1 MSSKKIQRV
10 IVKYCINQA
19 SSSELDELYLW
30 VKEKEN
36 KAEFIN
42 YVKTN
47 YLIDYNLK
55 SFNSGRTE
63 HELNKLIES
72 EKRVVRLRHVQ
83 RMSKYAAAIIIGV
96 LTTVYFLKDNIFHS
110 SGDDTINPELVN
122 THVIEPGTDKATLTL
137 EDGSQIALQKGTS
150 LKTFYATSDGEQLVY
165 ESNQKRTKELVY
177 NYLTVPRGGQFF
189 IVLADGT
196 KVWLNSESQLKY
208 PVSFIEEQDRQ
219 VELVYG
225 EAYFDVTP
233 SEEHNGS
240 KFKVLNNAQE
250 VQVMGTEFNIKAYKD
265 DISIYTTLVEGRV
278 SIHSSGQN
286 RVLKPGEQAILNSSN
301 NEMSVALVNV
311 NNEILWK
318 NGIFSFDKKPLR
330 DIMKTISR
338 WYDVDVIYEN
348 KQLETITF
356 SGVLG
361 KNQNIE
367 GIFTTLKTLST
378 IKNYEIS
385 NKTITLK

>member
-1 MSSKKIQRV
+1 MPSKKIQRV
-10 IVKYCINQA
+10 IVKYLINQA
-19 SSSELDELYLW
+19 SSSELDELDLW
-30 VKEKEN
+30 LKQKEN

-47 YLIDYNLK
+47 YLIEYNLK
-55 SFNSGRTE
+55 SFNSGRTR
-63 HELNKLIES
+63 HELHKLIDS

-83 RMSKYAAAIIIGV
+83 RMSKYAAAILIGV

-137 EDGSQIALQKGTS
+137 EDGSQIALQKGNS
-150 LKTFYATSDGEQLVY
+150 LKTLNANSDGEQIVY

-177 NYLTVPRGGQFF
+177 NYLTIPRGGQFF
-189 IVLADGT
+189 VVLADGT

-225 EAYFDVTP
+225 EAYFDVT
-233 SEEHNGS
+233 SSKEHKGS
-240 KFKVLNNAQE
+240 KFKVLNNSQE
-250 VQVMGTEFNIKAYKD
+250 VQVLGTEFNIKAYKD
-265 DISIYTTLVEGRV
+265 DITIYTTLVEGSV
-278 SIHSSGQN
+278 SIHASDHN
-286 RVLKPGEQAILNSSN
+286 RILKPGEQAILNSSN

-348 KQLETITF
+348 KQLEVITF

-367 GIFTTLKTLST
+367 EILTTLKTLST
-378 IKNYEIS
+378 IKDYDIN